1 MTAILRE
8 DVGAL
13 PGACPPGLARVVER
27 CLEKPPAER
36 FQSARDLAFALASLA
51 GDSAVRSSAAH
62 AAITDVSLPGRR
74 ARQAALAAG
83 ALALLAAGFFAGRS
97 TRAVAPPPSLL
108 FEQVTSDPGVER
120 SPALSPGGETV
131 AYVRTVDG
139 HDHIFVQR
147 VGSDRAIDLSAE
159 SSHVDGDPAFSPDG
173 SLIAFRSDRDG
184 GGLFVMGPLGESVRR
199 VTDSGFGPDFT
210 PDGRE
215 IVFADQPLWT
225 PLIRIAA
232 SRVWAVELATGRK
245 RPICGPDAMEPA
257 VSPHGR
263 RIAFWSADMRS
274 GRRDVYTAPLAGL
287 APGETPVAVTTD
299 DAVDFSPFWSSDGRH
314 LYFASDRGGS
324 FNLWRVA
331 IDESSGRTRGAP
343 EPVTLPITWAGSF
356 SGSFRAS
363 RSGRRVA
370 FPAPTELMTIE
381 KLTLDPVPMRV
392 TGAVVLRRSSTLYE
406 ELMVS
411 PDGGTLAM
419 RTVGGREDLCLMSAD
434 GRNLRRLTSDAF
446 RNRRPAF
453 TPDGRRI
460 VFTSNRAGGF
470 HLLSIGVDGSGLRPV
485 TEPGDAH
492 YLYPLVSPDG
502 RLLAA
507 GTFDGSLTVRALS
520 AGPDGAPVAAG
531 PPLATFAARWANAFS
546 PDGRRLIAGTGD
558 ARGPVLC
565 SLETKDCQEL
575 GREIAEPQFTPDGR
589 SVMFKRR
596 DGLGV
601 VDLATHA
608 TRLVHPIADTA
619 ALRFRLSPDGRCIY
633 LSRIER
639 EADIWVGT
647 FQ

>member
-1 MTAILRE
+1 
-8 DVGAL
+8 
-13 PGACPPGLARVVER
+13 
-27 CLEKPPAER
+27 
-36 FQSARDLAFALASLA
+36 
-51 GDSAVRSSAAH
+51 
-62 AAITDVSLPGRR
+62 
-74 ARQAALAAG
+74 
-83 ALALLAAGFFAGRS
+83 
-97 TRAVAPPPSLL
+97 
-108 FEQVTSDPGVER
+108 
-120 SPALSPGGETV
+120 
-131 AYVRTVDG
+131 
-139 HDHIFVQR
+139 
-147 VGSDRAIDLSAE
+147 
-159 SSHVDGDPAFSPDG
+159 
-173 SLIAFRSDRDG
+173 
-184 GGLFVMGPLGESVRR
+184 
-199 VTDSGFGPDFT
+199 
-210 PDGRE
+210 
-215 IVFADQPLWT
+215 
-225 PLIRIAA
+225 
-232 SRVWAVELATGRK
+232 
-245 RPICGPDAMEPA
+245 MEPA

-263 RIAFWSADMRS
+263 RIAFWSADTRS
-274 GRRDVYTAPLAGL
+274 GRRDVHTAPLAGL
-287 APGETPVAVTTD
+287 APGETPVAVTSD

-381 KLTLDPVPMRV
+381 KLKLDPVTMRA
-392 TGAVVLRRSSTLYE
+392 TGAPVVLRRSSTLYE

-411 PDGGTLAM
+411 PDGETLAM
-419 RTVGGREDLCLMSAD
+419 RTVGGREDLCLMSSD
-434 GRNLRRLTSDAF
+434 GRLRRLTSDAF

-453 TPDGRRI
+453 TPDGRRL

-520 AGPDGAPVAAG
+520 AGPGGSPVATG
-531 PPLATFAARWANAFS
+531 PPIATFAARWAHAFS
-546 PDGRRLIAGTGD
+546 PDGRGLIAGTGD

-565 SLETKDCQEL
+565 SLETKDCDEL
-575 GREIAEPQFTPDGR
+575 GREIAQAQFTPDGR
-589 SVMFKRR
+589 SAMFIRR

-601 VDLATHA
+601 IDLATRA
-608 TRLVHPIADTA
+608 TRLVHPMADTA
-619 ALRFRLSPDGRCIY
+619 GLRFRLSPDGRSVY
-633 LSRIER
+633 MTRTER

-647 FQ
+647 FR